1 VDAGAAVMI
10 EEKGLTGE
18 VLAREIRDLLDAPE
32 RRERMARAAGRLGS
46 PQAAREI
53 ADVCT
58 ELVRRRWGSPQG
70 QQRDRSATPARPPDP
85 AA

>member
-10 EEKGLTGE
+10 EERTLTGE
-18 VLAREIRDLLDAPE
+18 VLANEIRTVLDAPE

-58 ELVRRRWGSPQG
+58 ELVRRRWGSPLG
-70 QQRDRSATPARPPDP
+70 QQRERPPAPARPPGP
-85 AA
+85 AT